1 MDLQVVKT
9 NKGRHMI
16 RHEVFPGIALE
27 YIRKGKQ
34 NIRTKSTSAK
44 DMYEIIHCREG
55 RIEFD
60 NKKDFY
66 YLSEGDILIRKKSY
80 DAEQVFFTQ
89 DFYRGLSVEI
99 DVEKT
104 PSCFSCFLEDVN
116 VNPQMV
122 IEKFCGKKDYFI
134 ARSGSNLEHVF
145 YEMYDVPEN
154 IKTGYIKVKILEL
167 MLYLSTADVTC
178 ENEAKHSY
186 SREQVALAKEVS
198 GYMISNMSSRITL
211 DDLTKKFHVSG
222 TQLKTTFKGVYGVS
236 IYSYIRKQK
245 MQSAAQM
252 LRNCDDTVLEI
263 AGRYG
268 YENGSK
274 FAKAFKE
281 TIGLSPNAYRQSM
294 RG

>member
-1 MDLQVVKT
+1 M
-9 NKGRHMI
+9 
-16 RHEVFPGIALE
+16 
-27 YIRKGKQ
+27 
-34 NIRTKSTSAK
+34 
-44 DMYEIIHCREG
+44 
-55 RIEFD
+55 
-60 NKKDFY
+60 
-66 YLSEGDILIRKKSY
+66 
-80 DAEQVFFTQ
+80 
-89 DFYRGLSVEI
+89 
-99 DVEKT
+99 
-104 PSCFSCFLEDVN
+104 
-116 VNPQMV
+116 
-122 IEKFCGKKDYFI
+122 
-134 ARSGSNLEHVF
+134 
-145 YEMYDVPEN
+145 
-154 IKTGYIKVKILEL
+154 
-167 MLYLSTADVTC
+167 
-178 ENEAKHSY
+178 
-186 SREQVALAKEVS
+186 ALAKEVS
-198 GYMISNMSSRITL
+198 AYMISNMNSRITL